1 VDLRRRS
8 AALALIPAAWAAWRL
23 ARSDYWG
30 EQLRTRVGTHTRYW
44 QRLSERQ
51 GGVLFVAI
59 GDSTAQGIGAREP
72 AGSYVGQ
79 LERMLGTRLRVVNLS
94 ISGARLSDVASV
106 LLPRLAQLDTDH
118 ALVTF
123 AAGANDIA
131 EFDPQR
137 FRRDLAL
144 IFDALPDHALVAE
157 LPSFYVR
164 PHQGRVRQ
172 ANRILHE
179 LADERDLAVVPLHA
193 VTNRFGAA
201 AIVTHHARDMFHPND
216 RGYRIWARA
225 FLGPA
230 SARLAQLAGVAT
242 PARV

>member
-1 VDLRRRS
+1 VDLRRRG
-8 AALALIPAAWAAWRL
+8 AALALIPATWAAWRL
-23 ARSDYWG
+23 ARSDYWAA
-30 EQLRTRVGTHTRYW
+30 ELRTRIGAHTRYW

-51 GGVLFVAI
+51 GGILFVAI

-79 LERMLGTRLRVVNLS
+79 LERMLGARLRVVNLS
-94 ISGARLSDVASV
+94 ISGARLADVATA
-106 LLPRLAQLDTDH
+106 LLPRLTQLDTDH

-131 EFDPQR
+131 DFDPQR
-137 FRRDLAL
+137 FRRDLAT
-144 IFDALPDHALVAE
+144 IFDALPDHSLVAE

-164 PHQGRVRQ
+164 PHQSKVRE
-172 ANRILHE
+172 ANHILHE
-179 LADERDLAVVPLHA
+179 LADQRDLAVVPLHG
-193 VTNRFGAA
+193 VTNRFGVA

-230 SARLAQLAGVAT
+230 SVRLAQLAGAAT